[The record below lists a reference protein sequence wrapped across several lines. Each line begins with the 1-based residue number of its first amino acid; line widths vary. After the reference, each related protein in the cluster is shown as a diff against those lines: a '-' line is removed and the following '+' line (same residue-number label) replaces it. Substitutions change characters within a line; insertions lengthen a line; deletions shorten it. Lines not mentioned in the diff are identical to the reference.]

1 MGLFSNTL
9 TDIKDKYILD
19 VEQQRE
25 NAASLIIG
33 NRGITNFRTNMERI
47 GIKGGVLVASLENGF
62 FESNLRN
69 NPINVNYIYYR
80 PEVKEP
86 IEGINFSQTS
96 DTLLL
101 GTPYAYHER
110 PLKNKTNLPLGEID
124 FLKKGD
130 KRELWSVDSK
140 QHNSETIKG
149 IFDEF
154 SERFKNNK
162 EYGTIN
168 SLNDFY
174 TESGFNENED
184 SSVIGT
190 SNDFPVTVF
199 TNGYV
204 PEKKNILNKTHEL
217 FISGQIHSLIS
228 RFYDTD
234 ENNEKISRGRNL
246 KKKGDSTTDGGYDN
260 PYCRVWTAKHQYSK
274 LSHLMRSYTDED
286 DIRTDFKWESLRPN
300 KGALHLKNNSVLNS
314 SGFVKISPNKS
325 ENRGNDLK
333 KYMFS
338 IENLAWKD
346 VIKKE
351 GILSQEQIGP
361 NEGRIMWFPPYNLK
375 FTENINVDW
384 NQNEFIGR
392 GEKIY
397 TYKNTERNGTL
408 SFTLLI
414 DHPSLLN
421 KWNDAQSGDTDK
433 IDEDILRFFAGCG
446 KFEYSPIE
454 ESVDDTPDENTSDN
468 LNANPTP
475 TNNIEKYSLMIFFPN
490 NFSSIDLKDGSA
502 EEIINSFQGYE
513 RSDSGEIDNIT
524 DKEYEDEILM
534 EKNKKDKNRFN
545 LNNFSKISE
554 LKKDIKDDILK
565 TFGLNEDKNVASLL
579 VPGIIDTY
587 RGFLQDKKVSMK
599 VSGYASSH
607 GDNKNNLTLAQ
618 NRARMAIN
626 IFDKLIGPNSRFDIG
641 SYITRPQILPVST
654 TSVNDL
660 DAKLARCAVITF
672 TVENNNKEVSN
683 SMSVE
688 SINNLSGLD
697 LVTEKSTNLN
707 YYKKSESREDIE
719 KHSPDNEYLYFK
731 KIESEAPLYY
741 KAITEKIRYFS
752 PAYHSITPEGFNA
765 RLTFLN
771 QCTRQGPTYS
781 GSDGKSN
788 GSSSNYLK
796 YAGNLAFG
804 RAPYCILRIGDFFYT
819 KICIDSISIDYNN
832 GDGVQWDLNHEGA
845 GVQPMMANI
854 NMNFKF
860 LGGQDISGPI
870 ERLQNAVTANYYA
883 NASVYDRHADTDT
896 HYYDVWT
903 DDKNNNNGRKEIT
916 NK

>member
-154 SERFKNNK
+154 SERFKK
-162 EYGTIN
+162 DIYSIKTED
-168 SLNDFY
+168 DFY
-174 TESGFNENED
+174 EEEGYRRNETEFNE
-184 SSVIGT
+184 G
-190 SNDFPVTVF
+190 
-199 TNGYV
+199 TNGKIPNTILYNGSNQ
-204 PEKKNILNKTHEL
+204 KNILTKTQEL
-217 FISGQIHSLIS
+217 FAAGQIHSLIS

-274 LSHLMRSYTDED
+274 LSHLMRSYTDTD
-286 DIRTDFKWESLRPN
+286 DIRTDFEWESLRPN

-325 ENRGNDLK
+325 ENSGNDLK

-351 GILSQEQIGP
+351 GILSKEQIGP

-421 KWNDAQSGDTDK
+421 KWNDAQSGDTYK

-446 KFEYSPIE
+446 KFEYSPTE
-454 ESVDDTPDENTSDN
+454 ENIDDTPDEENTSN
-468 LNANPTP
+468 KLNANPTP
-475 TNNIEKYSLMIFFPN
+475 TNNIEKYSLLVFFPN
-490 NFSSIDLKDGSA
+490 NFSSIDFENGSA
-502 EEIINSFQGYE
+502 EEIISSFQGYE
-513 RSDSGEIDNIT
+513 RSNSGEIDNIT

-534 EKNKKDKNRFN
+534 EKNKKDINRFN
-545 LNNFSKISE
+545 LNSFSGISQSSDNKIE
-554 LKKDIKDDILK
+554 TDILK
-565 TFGLNEDKNVASLL
+565 TFGLNDNKQVASLL
-579 VPGIIDTY
+579 LPGIIDTY
-587 RGFLQDKKVSMK
+587 RGFLQNKNVSMK

-618 NRARMAIN
+618 NRARMATN
-626 IFDKLIGPNSRFDIG
+626 IFKKLIGSNPGFDINTHD
-641 SYITRPQILPVST
+641 TRPTILPVST

-683 SMSVE
+683 SMSDE
-688 SINNLSGLD
+688 SIINLSGLD
-697 LVTEKSTNLN
+697 LVTEKNTNLN

-896 HYYDVWT
+896 HYYDAWT
-903 DDKNNNNGRKEIT
+903 DDKNNNGRKEIT